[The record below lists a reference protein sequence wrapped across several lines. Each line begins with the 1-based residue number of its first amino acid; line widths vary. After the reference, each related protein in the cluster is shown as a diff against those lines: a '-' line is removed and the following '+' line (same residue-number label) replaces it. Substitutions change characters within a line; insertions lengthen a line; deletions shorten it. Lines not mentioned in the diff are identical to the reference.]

1 MITYSKYITSSH
13 YIGHSSINC
22 DQDFKWGG
30 YIYLA
35 RHKNKTQL
43 YTKIGYTMNLER
55 LKQRDREL
63 QQQNNLFIEHIFS
76 VPNPPYIE
84 SALKKN
90 LTAFIDK
97 HRINLPGKSEYIFTL
112 PFEVL
117 KKVVKLYIL
126 VFFIENGFVINVPNT
141 VSNRLK
147 PLFSGISYIC
157 IIADGQPY
165 RHDEVSILSIS
176 DNERVDKPVIVSW
189 GKDDTHPEWQHR
201 LFMGVY
207 KATTR
212 RQTCSIQWTNDNYAP
227 TTNIPLQWVYI
238 NNVEHAQETSRTLNL
253 DDIPLDTLETKKRK
267 RATTSATNDKHYKQ
281 STLTF

>member
-13 YIGHSSINC
+13 YKGHSSINC

-35 RHKNKTQL
+35 RHKTNTQL
-43 YTKIGYTMNLER
+43 YTKIGYTMNLDR

-117 KKVVKLYIL
+117 KKVVRLYIL
-126 VFFIENGFVINVPNT
+126 VFFIENGFVNRVPSA
-141 VSNRLK
+141 VSDCLK

-157 IIADGQPY
+157 IIANGQPY

-176 DNERVDKPVIVSW
+176 DNERVDKPIIVSW

-207 KATTR
+207 KSTNTR
-212 RQTCSIQWTNDNYAP
+212 KQTCSIQWTNDNYAP
-227 TTNIPLQWVYI
+227 TTNIPLEWVYI
-238 NNVEHAQETSRTLNL
+238 NNIEHAQETSRTLNL
-253 DDIPLDTLETKKRK
+253 DIIHLNTLETNKRK
-267 RATTSATNDKHYKQ
+267 RTNDKHYKQ